1 MLLAASP
8 ATLPLVYAVPATLI
22 SGLLLKS
29 VRHTLLSGPCLNMAC
44 FSLAFPSP
52 GQAHTLYPL
61 GLCSIASVYEGLLAS
76 VFQ

>member
-22 SGLLLKS
+22 SGLLLS
-29 VRHTLLSGPCLNMAC
+29 LLVPLLSGRLPQRGLLL
-44 FSLAFPSP
+44 LAFPSP

-61 GLCSIASVYEGLLAS
+61 GLCSIANISRGLLAS